1 MKMKRNIQMIELR
14 GANIVEKND
23 FASLHK
29 KNHLNLSD
37 IFDRSDILNNFVG
50 QYCFIIPNS
59 QLTNTFH
66 TRIIRWITENIPNKR
81 LIILLSF
88 LIGILAGLAAVVLK
102 NTVHYTGR
110 LLTHGLDINS
120 VNLLYFALPF
130 IGIMITV
137 LYVKYFVK
145 EDIVHGVSRV
155 LYAISKKNSQ
165 LSPNAMWSSMI
176 GSTFT
181 VGFGGSVGLES
192 PIVTTGSAIGSNIG
206 RLFRQNYKTT
216 TLLLG
221 CGAAGAIGG
230 IFSAPVAAVVF
241 ALEVLMLDLTT
252 SSIIPLLISAVTG
265 TAISYM
271 LMGKGAMFHI
281 AEMDP
286 LILGNFPYYIVL
298 GLVTGVI
305 SIYFVR
311 GTKHIESFMAR
322 LGKIYFQWDKTQKR
336 FVREEI
342 TGKKVFF
349 FQRLIIGGTILG
361 FLIFLC
367 PPLFGE
373 GYEGLKLLLNGNAAD
388 LTNGS
393 IFYNVKYNRYWLLVF
408 LFLVLALKVIAMA
421 VTTGSGGV
429 GGVFA
434 PSLFMGGLSGY
445 ILANILNMLPFI
457 SLSEKNFVM
466 AGMAGVMSGVMHAP
480 LTAIFLITE
489 LTGGHGL
496 FLPLSLTAA
505 FSFVASRYF
514 EPHSIYTTRLAKR
527 GELITHDKDK
537 AILTLLKTN
546 NLIEKDF
553 ITVNPEQNLGDLVKT
568 ISKSKR
574 NIFPVVDSK
583 AKFIGVV
590 LLDDIRSII
599 FQPEQY
605 KDTYISELAT
615 PAPTLIELNET
626 MESVMDKFE
635 KTGAWNLPV
644 VENGKY
650 IGFLSKSKIFSSY
663 RHLLQQFYEE

>member
-1 MKMKRNIQMIELR
+1 MNQLK
-14 GANIVEKND
+14 
-23 FASLHK
+23 
-29 KNHLNLSD
+29 
-37 IFDRSDILNNFVG
+37 IFHI
-50 QYCFIIPNS
+50 
-59 QLTNTFH
+59 
-66 TRIIRWITENIPNKR
+66 RIIRWISEHIPLQR

-88 LIGILAGLAAVVLK
+88 LIGVIAGFAAVLLK
-102 NTVHYTGR
+102 NTVHFTNR
-110 LLTHGLDINS
+110 LLTQGLDTGSLNM
-120 VNLLYFALPF
+120 LYLALPF
-130 IGIMITV
+130 VGILITV

-145 EDIVHGVSRV
+145 EDITHGISRV
-155 LYAISKKNSQ
+155 LHSISKKNSQ
-165 LSPNAMWSSMI
+165 LSPKAMWSSMI

-181 VGFGGSVGLES
+181 VAFGGSVGLES

-206 RLFRQNYKTT
+206 QWFRLNYKTT

-252 SSIIPLLISAVTG
+252 WSIIPLLISAVSG

-271 LMGKGAMFHI
+271 LMGEGALFHF
-281 AEMDP
+281 AAMDP
-286 LILGNFPYYIVL
+286 LVLGNLPYYIVL
-298 GLVTGVI
+298 GLFTGVI
-305 SIYFVR
+305 SIYFSR
-311 GTKHIESFMAR
+311 GTKNIEALMER
-322 LGKIYFQWDKTQKR
+322 VGKIYFQWDKTRKR
-336 FVREEI
+336 FVCEEI
-342 TGKKVFF
+342 TGKKIFI
-349 FQRLIIGGTILG
+349 FQRLVIGGALLG
-361 FLIFLC
+361 LLIFLC

-373 GYEGLKLLLNGNAAD
+373 GYEGLKMILSGNSAD
-388 LTNGS
+388 LANNS
-393 IFYNVKYNRYWLLVF
+393 VFYHVKDNRYWLLAF
-408 LFLVLALKVIAMA
+408 LCLVLALKVIAMA

-429 GGVFA
+429 GGIFA
-434 PSLFMGGLSGY
+434 PTLFMGGVSGF
-445 ILANILNMLPFI
+445 ILAGVLNMIPFI
-457 SLSEKNFVM
+457 SVSDKNFVL

-489 LTGGHGL
+489 ITDGHGL

-505 FSFVASRYF
+505 FSFMISKYV
-514 EPHSIYTTRLAKR
+514 EPHSIYTSRLAKR

-546 NLIEKDF
+546 KLIETDF
-553 ITVNPEQNLGDLVKT
+553 ITVTPEQTLGDLVKI

-574 NIFPVVDSK
+574 NIFPVVDNNSK
-583 AKFIGVV
+583 FVGIVQ
-590 LLDDIRSII
+590 LDNIRSII
-599 FQPEQY
+599 FQPDQY
-605 KDTYISELAT
+605 RNVHISELIA
-615 PAPTLIELNET
+615 PAPTMIELNET

>member
-1 MKMKRNIQMIELR
+1 
-14 GANIVEKND
+14 
-23 FASLHK
+23 
-29 KNHLNLSD
+29 
-37 IFDRSDILNNFVG
+37 
-50 QYCFIIPNS
+50 
-59 QLTNTFH
+59 
-66 TRIIRWITENIPNKR
+66 
-81 LIILLSF
+81 LLSF
-88 LIGILAGLAAVVLK
+88 LIGIVAGLAAVLLK
-102 NTVHYTGR
+102 NTVHFTGR
-110 LLTHGLDINS
+110 FLTDGLDISS

-130 IGIMITV
+130 IGILITV

-155 LYAISKKNSQ
+155 LYSISKKNSH
-165 LSPNAMWSSMI
+165 LSPKTMWSSMI

-192 PIVTTGSAIGSNIG
+192 PVVATGSAIGSNIG
-206 RLFRQNYKTT
+206 RLFRLNYKTT

-252 SSIIPLLISAVTG
+252 SSIIPLLISAISG

-271 LMGKGAMFHI
+271 LMGKGVMFYI
-281 AEMDP
+281 GEIDP
-286 LILGNFPYYIVL
+286 LVLGNFPFYIVL
-298 GLVTGVI
+298 GLFTGI
-305 SIYFVR
+305 FSIYFTR
-311 GTKHIESFMAR
+311 GTKLIEGLMER
-322 LGKIYFQWDKTQKR
+322 LNKIYFQWDKSRKR

-342 TGKKVFF
+342 TGKKVFI
-349 FQRLIIGGTILG
+349 FQRLVIGGSLLG
-361 FLIFLC
+361 LLIFLC

-373 GYEGLKLLLNGNAAD
+373 GYEGLKMILNGHSAD
-388 LTNGS
+388 LANGS
-393 IFYNVKYNRYWLLVF
+393 VFYHVKDNRYWLLVF
-408 LFLVLALKVIAMA
+408 LCLVLALKVIAMA
-421 VTTGSGGV
+421 VTTGTGGV

-434 PSLFMGGLSGY
+434 PSLFTGGVSGF
-445 ILANILNMLPFI
+445 ILANVLNMLPFI
-457 SLSEKNFVM
+457 SVSEKNFVL

-489 LTGGHGL
+489 ITGGHGL

-505 FSFVASRYF
+505 FSFITSRYI
-514 EPHSIYTTRLAKR
+514 EPHSIYTNRLAKR

-537 AILTLLKTN
+537 AILTLLRTN
-546 NLIEKDF
+546 KLIENDF
-553 ITVNPEQNLGDLVKT
+553 VTVLPEQNLGDLVKI

-574 NIFPVVDSK
+574 NAFPVVDNNSK
-583 AKFIGVV
+583 FVGVV
-590 LLDDIRSII
+590 LLDNIRSVI
-599 FQPEQY
+599 FQPDQY
-605 KDTYISELAT
+605 RNVYISELVT
-615 PAPTLIELNET
+615 PAPALIELNET

>member
-1 MKMKRNIQMIELR
+1 MNRFKVAHI
-14 GANIVEKND
+14 
-23 FASLHK
+23 
-29 KNHLNLSD
+29 
-37 IFDRSDILNNFVG
+37 
-50 QYCFIIPNS
+50 
-59 QLTNTFH
+59 
-66 TRIIRWITENIPNKR
+66 RIIQWITENIPLQR

-88 LIGILAGLAAVVLK
+88 LIGIVAGLAAVVLK
-102 NTVHYTGR
+102 NTVHRTSQF
-110 LLTHGLDINS
+110 LTHGLDISS

-130 IGIMITV
+130 IGILITV

-145 EDIVHGVSRV
+145 EDIVHGISRV
-155 LYAISKKNSQ
+155 LYSISRKNSQ
-165 LSPNAMWSSMI
+165 LSPRNMWSSMI

-206 RLFRQNYKTT
+206 RWFRLNYKTT

-252 SSIIPLLISAVTG
+252 WSIIPLLISAVTG

-271 LMGKGAMFHI
+271 LMGKGVVFSFTV
-281 AEMDP
+281 MDP
-286 LILGNFPYYIVL
+286 LVLGNLPYYIVL
-298 GLVTGVI
+298 GLFTGII
-305 SIYFVR
+305 SIYFTK
-311 GTKHIESFMAR
+311 GTKRIEALMER
-322 LGKIYFQWDKTQKR
+322 LGKVYFRWDKTQKR

-342 TGKKVFF
+342 IGKKTLI
-349 FQRLIIGGTILG
+349 FQRLVIGGTLLG
-361 FLIFLC
+361 LLIFLC

-373 GYEGLKLLLNGNAAD
+373 GYEALRMILSGNSAD
-388 LTNGS
+388 LANGS
-393 IFYNVKYNRYWLLVF
+393 VFYQVKDNQYWLLAF
-408 LFLVLALKVIAMA
+408 LCLVLVLKVIAMA

-429 GGVFA
+429 GGIFA
-434 PSLFMGGLSGY
+434 PTLFMGGVSGY
-445 ILANILNMLPFI
+445 ILANVLNMLPI
-457 SLSEKNFVM
+457 LSVSDKNFVL

-489 LTGGHGL
+489 ITGGHGL

-505 FSFVASRYF
+505 FSFITSRYV
-514 EPHSIYTTRLAKR
+514 EPHSIYTSRLAKR

-537 AILTLLKTN
+537 AILTLLRTN
-546 NLIEKDF
+546 KLIERDF
-553 ITVNPEQNLGDLVKT
+553 VTVHPEQTLGDMVKI

-574 NIFPVVDSK
+574 NIFPVVDSNS
-583 AKFIGVV
+583 KFVGVV
-590 LLDDIRSII
+590 LLDNIRSII
-599 FQPEQY
+599 FQPDQY
-605 KDTYISELAT
+605 KTVYISELIT
-615 PAPTLIELNET
+615 PAPTLIEVNET

-663 RHLLQQFYEE
+663 RLLLQQFYEE